1 MADPAFD
8 TLEAARRLEAADIE
22 AEQADAIV
30 DVVNQS
36 ASQTVTV
43 ERFETGVAGL
53 HARIDSVYSELNSR
67 IDSVHS
73 ELSARIDSVRS
84 ELIAK
89 IDSVHTELSA
99 RIDSVH
105 TELSARIDSVHTE
118 LSAKIDSLR
127 SELRADFFRS
137 LLIAVGIFLAAN
149 TLLATIFGILLTN
162 GAFGTVTFGAP

>member
-8 TLEAARRLEAADIE
+8 TLEAARRLEAADIQ

-73 ELSARIDSVRS
+73 VLSARIDSVRS
-84 ELIAK
+84 ELI
-89 IDSVHTELSA
+89 
-99 RIDSVH
+99 
-105 TELSARIDSVHTE
+105 
-118 LSAKIDSLR
+118 AKIDSLR

-137 LLIAVGIFLAAN
+137 LLMAVGIFLAAN
-149 TLLATIFGILLTN
+149 TLLATIFSILLTN

>member
-8 TLEAARRLEAADIE
+8 TLEAARRLEAADIQ

-89 IDSVHTELSA
+89 IDS
-99 RIDSVH
+99 
-105 TELSARIDSVHTE
+105 
-118 LSAKIDSLR
+118 LR

-137 LLIAVGIFLAAN
+137 LLMAVGIFLAAN

>member
-36 ASQTVTV
+36 ASQMVTV

-53 HARIDSVYSELNSR
+53 HARIDSVYSELSAR

-84 ELIAK
+84 ELI
-89 IDSVHTELSA
+89 
-99 RIDSVH
+99 
-105 TELSARIDSVHTE
+105 
-118 LSAKIDSLR
+118 AKIDSLR

>member
-8 TLEAARRLEAADIE
+8 TLEAARRLEAADIP

-53 HARIDSVYSELNSR
+53 HARVDSVYSELNAR

-73 ELSARIDSVRS
+73 ELSARIDSVQS
-84 ELIAK
+84 
-89 IDSVHTELSA
+89 ELSA
-99 RIDSVH
+99 RIESVR
-105 TELSARIDSVHTE
+105 TELLTR
-118 LSAKIDSLR
+118 IDSLR

-162 GAFGTVTFGAP
+162 GAFGTVTFGTP